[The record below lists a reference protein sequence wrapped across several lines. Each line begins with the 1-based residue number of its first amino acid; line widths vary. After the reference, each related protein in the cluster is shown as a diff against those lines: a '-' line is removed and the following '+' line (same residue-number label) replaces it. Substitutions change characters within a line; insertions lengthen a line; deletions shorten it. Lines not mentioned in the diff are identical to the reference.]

1 MKVQPILVTAIDAS
15 AAATTTSQAI
25 NVENAEKVTLLL
37 TRTLHSSGSTAFTV
51 TASVDGTTFIAVNTI
66 VDNVTNTN
74 AQDLTRVASATLSS
88 NTSKMYALDIA
99 NFGYKEIKVVATRTT
114 DGSATAKVLIEV

>member
-1 MKVQPILVTAIDAS
+1 MKVQPVLMTAIDAS

-25 NVENAEKVTLLL
+25 NVENAKKVTLLF
-37 TRTLHSSGSTAFTV
+37 TRTLHSSGSTSFAV
-51 TASVDGTTFIAVNTI
+51 TGSVDGITFVTLNMMI
-66 VDNVTNTN
+66 DNVTN
-74 AQDLTRVASATLSS
+74 AIAEGLTRVAASSLAS
-88 NTSKMYALDIA
+88 NTSKMYALDLE